1 MSAKP
6 LSLLEVP
13 ETVAVFH
20 RTLQDGS
27 RLEYRMQVLQQPERA
42 RACGMGAKSH
52 ADRRPVDPP
61 PVVELRLFQGAEK
74 ADVTFSHNSNF
85 FLFATLEQARPIAQ
99 GRGMPAPAP
108 APVLTGVPVSGMAY
122 LDRPNPAGY
131 FIFPDLSVRHEGK
144 YRLRFA
150 LYEETKDEIFPIPSD
165 SLEPREWAT
174 HRLDV
179 KSKAF
184 TVFSAKKFP
193 GLAESTALSR
203 IVAEQGCRVR
213 IRRDVR
219 MRRRSDRQ
227 GRDSEDRM
235 DETAM
240 IRAAR
245 RGATPEQYNM
255 NESIR
260 PQHDPQYHQPTP
272 HPMQRTN
279 SIGGRGRS
287 GSDASVS
294 SVVSEQIAQPQR
306 YDNGYVAPSQ
316 NRSQFGPPSGPPQQS
331 ANHHLSFGA
340 HSHPPPAPPQHPSQ
354 EIYGQIGRPYSQ
366 PHAPVAQHH
375 PSPHLAP
382 SPRPQQSAYGPPP
395 SAYQSRENSIS
406 MQGQQMQQPN
416 GHNVRRESVDYRN
429 SRRDSDPVY
438 HQQQYRPNTP
448 SVGPSYMEN
457 GYGHHQQQQ
466 QQQQPYQAPPPQHY
480 QPQSQAPPSS
490 VSNNLP
496 PLRLPALEPKWRSSQ
511 PTTPNS
517 SAPSALQSPGIYPS
531 QNGAIQQQRAPP
543 PPHMAQ
549 PPAPPNPNQFPTYY
563 PEQKYPSPPTPS
575 SDSWQNSSSTKPDD
589 RGTKRPWGRV
599 FNNQHVEGSMQNHA
613 RPSTNSAVYGS
624 EPSYAQIPTEADD
637 DAYDLGKLKMSYRR
651 ADGVEIVRRLPGE
664 D

>member
-61 PVVELRLFQGAEK
+61 PVVELRLFQGTEK
-74 ADVTFSHNSNF
+74 TDVTFSHNSNF

-240 IRAAR
+240 LRAAR
-245 RGATPEQYNM
+245 RGATPDQYNM

-294 SVVSEQIAQPQR
+294 SAVSEQIAQPQR
-306 YDNGYVAPSQ
+306 YDNGYVTPGQ

-340 HSHPPPAPPQHPSQ
+340 HSHAPPAPPQHPSQ
-354 EIYGQIGRPYSQ
+354 EIYGQISRPYSQ

-429 SRRDSDPVY
+429 NRRDSDPIY

-457 GYGHHQQQQ
+457 GYGHHQQQ

-496 PLRLPALEPKWRSSQ
+496 PLRLPALEPKWRSNQ

-517 SAPSALQSPGIYPS
+517 SAPPALQSPGIYPS
-531 QNGAIQQQRAPP
+531 QNGTIQQQRAPP

-599 FNNQHVEGSMQNHA
+599 FNNAHVEGSMQNHA